1 MIELREVCAGYPGK
15 EILHGVSVTFP
26 KGQVTGIIGPNG
38 CGKTTL
44 LKTAARLLKPLSGEV
59 LLEGRPVSG
68 FTPKEFA
75 RRVAVLPQ
83 SRAVPSITVA
93 SFVMHGRFPY
103 LGFPRTP
110 AKADWEKVDEALEQ
124 IGLAAYRHR
133 SLSELSGGER
143 QKVYLAMLLAQDAQV
158 LLLDEPTTYL
168 DINHQLELLSLVR
181 KLNETG
187 KTVVMVM
194 HDLSQAL
201 RFSHEIILMQEGEIA
216 AQGPAGDVYESGK
229 INEVFHVRS
238 QRMQSEEQIH
248 YLFY

>member
-1 MIELREVCAGYPGK
+1 MIELREICAGYPGK
-15 EILHGVSVTFP
+15 EILHGVSVAFS
-26 KGQVTGIIGPNG
+26 KGKVTGIIGPNG

-59 LLEGRPVSG
+59 LLERRPVSA
-68 FTPKEFA
+68 FAPKEFA

-83 SRAVPSITVA
+83 SRAIPSISVA

-110 AKADWEKVDEALEQ
+110 SKADWEKVDEALEQ
-124 IGLAAYRHR
+124 IGISTYRHR

-143 QKVYLAMLLAQDAQV
+143 QKVYLAMLLAQDAEV

-168 DINHQLELLSLVR
+168 DINHQLELLNLVR
-181 KLNETG
+181 RLNETG

-201 RFSHEIILMQEGEIA
+201 RFSDRIVLMKEGKIA
-216 AQGPAGDVYESGK
+216 VQGTAGDVYESGK
-229 INEVFHVRS
+229 IHEVFHVRS
-238 QRMQSEEQIH
+238 QRLQSEGQMH